1 MASFNLRD
9 PRVQGGIITGL
20 LGAGALYVFF
30 ATSYVP
36 LTYPVND
43 AQIKVLKADF
53 EKKSNDLA
61 RARQSVADLPRFQAE
76 FAALHERYEMAAELL
91 PTDKEMPGILRRIT
105 LAGQQC
111 GITFESFRPD
121 PEVTKDH
128 YLEVPIQLDIH
139 GGYHEVGQFLA
150 ELSNMKRIMK
160 ISNLQLMA
168 NNKSSEGDDGGST
181 SARLTVTAYTLDP
194 NAAAAAAAAQ
204 GKDGKA
210 ANKAAG
216 QGGSNAGK

>member
-1 MASFNLRD
+1 MASLNLRD
-9 PRVQGGIITGL
+9 PRVQGAAISGL

-30 ATSYVP
+30 ATTYVP
-36 LTYPVND
+36 ATYPAN
-43 AQIKVLKADF
+43 AAKIKELKADF

-91 PTDKEMPGILRRIT
+91 PTEKEMPGILRRIT

-121 PEVTKDH
+121 PVVVKDH
-128 YLEVPIQLDIH
+128 YVEIPIQLDVH
-139 GGYHEVGQFLA
+139 GGYHEIGQFLA

-168 NNKSSEGDDGGST
+168 NSKSGEDDDAT
-181 SARLTVTAYTLDP
+181 TTARFTVTAYTLDP
-194 NAAAAAAAAQ
+194 NASSK
-204 GKDGKA
+204 G
-210 ANKAAG
+210 ANTAAG

>member
-1 MASFNLRD
+1 MASLNLRD
-9 PRVQGGIITGL
+9 PRVQGGIFTGL

-30 ATSYVP
+30 ATSYLPV
-36 LTYPVND
+36 TYPVN
-43 AQIKVLKADF
+43 ATKIKELKADF

-91 PTDKEMPGILRRIT
+91 PTEKEMPGILRRIT

-111 GITFESFRPD
+111 GVTFESFRPD
-121 PEVTKDH
+121 PEVVKEH
-128 YLEVPIQLDIH
+128 YIEIPIQIDVH

-160 ISNLQLMA
+160 ISNLQLTA
-168 NNKSSEGDDGGST
+168 NPKVNEHETATT
-181 SARLTVTAYTLDP
+181 SARFTVTAYTLDP
-194 NAAAAAAAAQ
+194 NAAAGKSKAAAQ
-204 GKDGKA
+204 G
-210 ANKAAG
+210 
-216 QGGSNAGK
+216 GGNAGK

>member
-1 MASFNLRD
+1 MAINLRD
-9 PRVQGGIITGL
+9 SRVQGGIISGL

-30 ATSYVP
+30 ATTYVP
-36 LTYPVND
+36 FTYPVND
-43 AQIKVLKADF
+43 GKIKELKADF

-91 PTDKEMPGILRRIT
+91 PTEKEMPGILRRIT

-111 GITFESFRPD
+111 GVEFESFRPD
-121 PEVTKDH
+121 PEVVKEH
-128 YLEVPIQLDIH
+128 YVEIPIQLDVH
-139 GGYHEVGQFLA
+139 GGYHEIGQFLA

-160 ISNLQLMA
+160 ISNLQLTA
-168 NNKSSEGDDGGST
+168 NTKDAEDDGGTT

-194 NAAAAAAAAQ
+194 NASAAAVA
-204 GKDGKA
+204 GKDAKN
-210 ANKAAG
+210 ANQAAG
-216 QGGSNAGK
+216 PGGSNAAK

>member
-1 MASFNLRD
+1 MNAAKIKELR
-9 PRVQGGIITGL
+9 T
-20 LGAGALYVFF
+20 
-30 ATSYVP
+30 
-36 LTYPVND
+36 
-43 AQIKVLKADF
+43 DF

-91 PTDKEMPGILRRIT
+91 PTEKEMPGILRRIT

-121 PEVTKDH
+121 PELVKEH
-128 YLEVPIQLDIH
+128 YVEIPIQLNVT

-160 ISNLQLMA
+160 ISNLQLTA
-168 NNKSSEGDDGGST
+168 NPKVGEDE
-181 SARLTVTAYTLDP
+181 SATTTATFTVTAYTLDP
-194 NAAAAAAAAQ
+194 NASAGAAKGKAQ
-204 GKDGKA
+204 G
-210 ANKAAG
+210 
-216 QGGSNAGK
+216 GGNASK

>member
-1 MASFNLRD
+1 MAINLRD
-9 PRVQGGIITGL
+9 PRIQGGIVTGL

-36 LTYPVND
+36 VTYPVN
-43 AQIKVLKADF
+43 AAKIKEMKADF

-91 PTDKEMPGILRRIT
+91 PTEKEMPGILRRIT

-111 GITFESFRPD
+111 GIVFESFRPD
-121 PEVTKDH
+121 PEVVKDH
-128 YLEVPIQLDIH
+128 YIEIPIQLDIH

-168 NNKSSEGDDGGST
+168 NSKASESGSDDGGT
-181 SARLTVTAYTLDP
+181 TTARLTVTAYTLDP
-194 NAAAAAAAAQ
+194 NAAAAAAAN
-204 GKDGKA
+204 KDAKA
-210 ANKAAG
+210 ATP
-216 QGGSNAGK
+216 GGPNAGK

>member
-1 MASFNLRD
+1 MAINLRD
-9 PRVQGGIITGL
+9 SRVQGGIISGL

-30 ATSYVP
+30 ATTYVP
-36 LTYPVND
+36 FTYPVND
-43 AQIKVLKADF
+43 GKIKELKADF

-91 PTDKEMPGILRRIT
+91 PTEKEMPGILRRIT

-111 GITFESFRPD
+111 GVEFESFRPD
-121 PEVTKDH
+121 PEVVKEH
-128 YLEVPIQLDIH
+128 YVEIPIQLDVH

-160 ISNLQLMA
+160 ISNLQLTA
-168 NNKSSEGDDGGST
+168 NPKAEEEDGGGTT

-194 NAAAAAAAAQ
+194 NSAKAVQ
-204 GKDGKA
+204 GKDAKT
-210 ANKAAG
+210 AAG
-216 QGGSNAGK
+216 PGGSDAGK

>member
-1 MASFNLRD
+1 MASINLRD

-20 LGAGALYVFF
+20 LGSGALYVFF

-36 LTYPVND
+36 FTYPVN
-43 AQIKVLKADF
+43 AAKIKEIKVDY

-128 YLEVPIQLDIH
+128 YIEVPIQLDIH
-139 GGYHEVGQFLA
+139 GGYHEIGQFLA

-168 NNKSSEGDDGGST
+168 NTKSSEADDGGST

-194 NAAAAAAAAQ
+194 NAVVKAQ
-204 GKDGKA
+204 QGADGKDA
-210 ANKAAG
+210 TTAAG
-216 QGGSNAGK
+216 QGGSDAGKH